1 MEKYFLYDD
10 HLGIEIPHLQED
22 WEDIPE
28 KMQHAILLKWEQVRG
43 KIPDRIKEL
52 EHYIN
57 AKQHHLN
64 NEEDFEISCKLNSEI
79 ADLASII
86 NDLWLWYRLTQNV
99 SEGTHNKKACPSII
113 LGHAFCRNT
122 IYNISLGL
130 FSLNIHQTGQ
140 LIYFSLSVTLQKQL
154 ALLHIQSFS
163 DI

>member
-1 MEKYFLYDD
+1 MEKYFLYDN

-99 SEGTHNKKACPSII
+99 SEGRHTNKK
-113 LGHAFCRNT
+113 HAPQLFWVMLFVVTRFT
-122 IYNISLGL
+122 IYFLGCFCQTYIKWPTNIL
-130 FSLNIHQTGQ
+130 
-140 LIYFSLSVTLQKQL
+140 LSFGNFTK
-154 ALLHIQSFS
+154 ATSS
-163 DI
+163 SSY